1 MPFVYGKES
10 LWLHATRRGSY
21 FELET
26 TRTDSKTLYGHVLRA
41 VASKKGEP
49 GSRWPLIQVYKSQ
62 VSPAQVGAVSRSQRY
77 PRNSVSGIQNPEE
90 TTTDDHLRYNHL
102 RCQTRAGLRTASRAH
117 LKPGGYQHRG
127 AHGGSQRGQRSE
139 EAQTRRYNLWRARR
153 SASRQDYRQWKTHQQ
168 DVALKVHGNNR
179 PPPFR

>member
-62 VSPAQVGAVSRSQRY
+62 VSPAQVGVVSRSQRY

-102 RCQTRAGLRTASRAH
+102 RYQTRADLRTASRAH
-117 LKPGGYQHRG
+117 SQAATNTAELTGDLKEDSAQRKRKLVDTISGER
-127 AHGGSQRGQRSE
+127 AEVLAARITGSGR
-139 EAQTRRYNLWRARR
+139 
-153 SASRQDYRQWKTHQQ
+153 HI
-168 DVALKVHGNNR
+168 NR
-179 PPPFR
+179 TLP